1 MFYAIKSSED
11 QTACAARSIMPE
23 DSHVFVLSEPL
34 KTIPRARGV
43 RPARPR
49 DKAL

>member
-1 MFYAIKSSED
+1 MCES
-11 QTACAARSIMPE
+11 RSIMPE

-34 KTIPRARGV
+34 KTIPRVRGV
-43 RPARPR
+43 RPARRR